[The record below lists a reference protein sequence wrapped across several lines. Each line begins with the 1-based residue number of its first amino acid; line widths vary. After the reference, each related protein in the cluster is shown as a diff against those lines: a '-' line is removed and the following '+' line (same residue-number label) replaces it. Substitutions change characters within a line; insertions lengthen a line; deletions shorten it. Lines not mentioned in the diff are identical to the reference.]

1 MEIYSLYTSQH
12 TDEIVDEISSVPGCV
27 LAAVAHG
34 GLSDDIV
41 NEISS
46 VPGRVPAA
54 VAHGRLS
61 DDIVNEISGVPGRRR
76 NVIYGVGVSENQ
88 VPDGAETVL
97 RPRSRRR

>member
-1 MEIYSLYTSQH
+1 MPLSFSKIMRGPFTS
-12 TDEIVDEISSVPGCV
+12 TAIAPPIMM
-27 LAAVAHG
+27 AHG
-34 GLSDDIV
+34 RLSDDIV
-41 NEISS
+41 NEIIG
-46 VPGRVPAA
+46 VPERVPPA